1 MPCPEVHQLL
11 VDIQVA
17 IRCSPCP
24 AIAHHI
30 SQRFTVTMAAGAGR
44 LMRKLTS
51 TSHRFGGLC
60 ARHFY
65 ETTPFASNVSPRGGF
80 GVRSLLTTSCR
91 SRRVVRGL
99 MSRTFSRFASPVT
112 TASLRR
118 KEAQAGA
125 RGGKSLRLP
134 RNDACACLN
143 FCTCKLN

>member
-65 ETTPFASNVSPRGGF
+65 ETTPFAANVSPRDGSR
-80 GVRSLLTTSCR
+80 VRWLWTTSYR

-112 TASLRR
+112 TVSLRR
-118 KEAQAGA
+118 KELQAGG
-125 RGGKSLRLP
+125 RG
-134 RNDACACLN
+134 
-143 FCTCKLN
+143 